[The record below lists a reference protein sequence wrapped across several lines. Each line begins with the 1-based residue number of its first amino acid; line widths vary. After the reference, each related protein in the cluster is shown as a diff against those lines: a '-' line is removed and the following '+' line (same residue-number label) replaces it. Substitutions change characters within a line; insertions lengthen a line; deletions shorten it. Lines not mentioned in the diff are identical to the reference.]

1 MVFPMRNF
9 GLALLLSAAA
19 AKPGAQRDQRMLK
32 LIDRE
37 TQIST
42 LLTAGKLAFDAGD
55 YATAVSRWEALLRIE
70 GVPSD
75 VESAVKPLLAQARKD
90 AVSLPGQPVVEQPVA
105 KEEPPKP
112 VNVTVTGTV
121 SGGGAVGPG
130 GAVVTLKGEGF
141 LPKVAPIT
149 RQYLQKD
156 KRFLPHVM
164 AVPVGS
170 TVNFRNEDELFHNV
184 FSLSPVA
191 SFDTGLHK
199 AGVDTPQKFD
209 KAGVVEVLCNIHAT
223 MLGYVVVVDTPYYAV
238 TDGSGAF
245 SIKNVPPG
253 NYEAT
258 LWHETASSPVKR
270 KVTVGGESPALSF
283 NIAADKR
290 PNPFPPDKYG
300 KPRQQQLG
308 Y

>member
-1 MVFPMRNF
+1 MVLPMRNF

-19 AKPGAQRDQRMLK
+19 AKPGAPRDQRMLK

-42 LLTAGKLAFDAGD
+42 LLTAGKLAFDAGE
-55 YATAVSRWEALLRIE
+55 YPTAVAKWEALLKID
-70 GVPSD
+70 GLPAD

-90 AVSLPGQPVVEQPVA
+90 SVGLPGLTTVETPVV

-121 SGGGAVGPG
+121 SGGGTVGPG
-130 GAVVTLKGEGF
+130 GAVITLKGGGF
-141 LPKVAPIT
+141 LPKAAPVT
-149 RQYLQKD
+149 RSYAQRE
-156 KRFLPHVM
+156 KRFVPHVM

-170 TVNFRNEDELFHNV
+170 TVNFHNEDELFHNV

-209 KAGVVEVLCNIHAT
+209 KAGVVELLCNIHAT
-223 MLGYVVVVDTPYYAV
+223 MLGYIVVVDTPYYAV
-238 TDGSGAF
+238 SDGSGAF
-245 SIKNVPPG
+245 SIKGVPPG

-258 LWHETASSPVKR
+258 IWHETASTPLKR
-270 KVTVGGESPALSF
+270 KIVVGDGSALSF
-283 NIAADKR
+283 NVAADKR

>member
-1 MVFPMRNF
+1 MVLLMRNF

-19 AKPGAQRDQRMLK
+19 ARHVAPQDQRILK

-42 LLTAGKLAFDAGD
+42 LLTAGKLAFDAGE
-55 YATAVSRWEALLRIE
+55 YTTAVAKWEALLRIE
-70 GVPSD
+70 GVPAD
-75 VESAVKPLLAQARKD
+75 VESAVRPLLAQARKD
-90 AVSLPGQPVVEQPVA
+90 SVSLPGAPAAEAPVV

-112 VNVTVTGTV
+112 VNVTVSGMV
-121 SGGGAVGPG
+121 SGGGTVGPG
-130 GAVVTLKGEGF
+130 GAVVSLKSDGWM
-141 LPKVAPIT
+141 PKATPIT
-149 RQYLQKD
+149 RPYLQKD
-156 KRFLPHVM
+156 KRFAPHVM

-170 TVNFRNEDELFHNV
+170 TVNFRNEDEIFHNV

-209 KAGVVEVLCNIHAT
+209 KPGIVELLCNIHAT
-223 MLGYVVVVDTPYYAV
+223 MLGYLVVVDSPYYAV

-245 SIKNVPPG
+245 QIKGVPPG

-258 LWHETASSPVKR
+258 IWHETASAPMKR
-270 KVTVGGESPALSF
+270 KVTVAEGSALSF